1 MPRSRHA
8 GTPAMGSHT
17 RPSRCPPRNDRGLG
31 VTIGGMSSQPAIPD
45 KQVEHQHTD
54 KGYVPVYTTA
64 VVEQPWAAYT
74 AVDHNVWAQ
83 LFERQ
88 RALLVGRAS
97 DEFLVA
103 QDAMGMTPD
112 AIPKFDDLNQVLRA
126 ATGWELVG
134 VEGLLPELTFF
145 EHLAN
150 RRFPVTWWIR
160 KPDQLDY
167 LAEPDLFHDLFGHV
181 PLLMNPVFADYMHAY
196 GCGGVKAHGIG
207 ADALAQL
214 TRLYWYTVEFGLINT
229 ADGLRI
235 YGSGIVSSK
244 GESLHCL
251 ESPAPNRI
259 GFDLLRVMRTRYR
272 IDTYQKTYFVIDS
285 FAQLMNATAPDF
297 APIYAR
303 LADQPTVPAGEV
315 QGTDRVFQKGTGEG
329 WLNDGDV

>member
-1 MPRSRHA
+1 
-8 GTPAMGSHT
+8 
-17 RPSRCPPRNDRGLG
+17 
-31 VTIGGMSSQPAIPD
+31 MSSQPSVPGR
-45 KQVEHQHTD
+45 VEHQQTD

-64 VVEQPWAAYT
+64 VVEQPWDSYT

-112 AIPKFDDLNQVLRA
+112 AIPKFDALNNILVK
-126 ATGWELVG
+126 ATGWTLVG

-160 KPDQLDY
+160 KPEQLDY

-181 PLLMNPVFADYMHAY
+181 PLLMNPVFADYMAAY
-196 GCGGVKAHGIG
+196 GRGGVKAHGIG
-207 ADALAQL
+207 PEALVNL
-214 TRLYWYTVEFGLINT
+214 TRLYWYTVEFGLIRQ

-244 GESLHCL
+244 GESIHCL
-251 ESPAPNRI
+251 ESEAPNRI
-259 GFDLLRVMRTRYR
+259 GFDLERIMRTRYR
-272 IDTYQKTYFVIDS
+272 IDTFQKTYFVIDS
-285 FAQLMNATAPDF
+285 FEQLMQATEPDF

-303 LADQPTVPAGEV
+303 LAQAPSHPAGAVLE
-315 QGTDRVFQKGTGEG
+315 TDRVFHRGSGEG
-329 WLNDGDV
+329 WPDDADF